1 MAKLVFI
8 PDWLREDLQSTG
20 TSFAVLD
27 ENLTSTIVSQVDV
40 INYHKAQI
48 EFFNF
53 LTRGKEYGPELYLM
67 YNSLFAHPLPDMPEL
82 EAYLQQGRDRE
93 PNPGLLAS
101 GVGEFAQI
109 TFTVDTQSE
118 GASIYII
125 GGCGEHQTQDGV
137 DKRYTVITDMLAVMH
152 NRLRIQNGAVD
163 KSSVFRD
170 NPSLTTL
177 YVESIPC

>member
-8 PDWLREDLQSTG
+8 PDWLRDEICSSG
-20 TSFAVLD
+20 ESFSVLD
-27 ENLTSTIVSQVDV
+27 KDLASTIISRADI

-53 LTRGKEYGPELYLM
+53 LTGYKDFSEETHLM

-82 EAYLQQGRDRE
+82 SVYLRQSHQND
-93 PNPGLLAS
+93 PNLGVMVS
-101 GVGEFAQI
+101 GVGEMRQI
-109 TFTVDTQSE
+109 NFVVDTQSD
-118 GASIYII
+118 GKSIYII
-125 GGCGEHQTQDGV
+125 GTCTDDIPADCA
-137 DKRYTVITDMLAVMH
+137 DKRHNVITNVLAVMH
-152 NRLRIQNGAVD
+152 NRLRVQNGAVD

-170 NPSLTTL
+170 SPLLTTL